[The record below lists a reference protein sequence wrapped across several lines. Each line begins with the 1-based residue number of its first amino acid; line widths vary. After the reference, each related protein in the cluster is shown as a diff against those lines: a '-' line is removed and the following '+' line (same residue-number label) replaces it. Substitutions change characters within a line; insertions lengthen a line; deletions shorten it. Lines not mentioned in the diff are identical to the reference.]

1 MEKTTTPGFYIKKE
15 WRKLFEKLSNEE
27 TGMIIK
33 NMFRLD
39 EEEELLE
46 MTLAAEMFFDGT
58 IAPTQE
64 FNKIKYEKKISA
76 NKENGAKGGAPSG
89 NQNARKTTQINPKQ
103 HKDIDKDIDK
113 EKGIVKEIVIDKNK
127 EIGRVI
133 EKAKSLTN
141 NENSSI
147 DNSSL
152 HSIESLYFDKE
163 KVEKNQE
170 NISNQNITN
179 NNRNNSLPPGAIT
192 VAEYYRNQGKL

>member
-1 MEKTTTPGFYIKKE
+1 MEKTTTPGFYMKKE
-15 WRKLFEKLSNEE
+15 WRELFDMISNEE
-27 TGMIIK
+27 IGTIIQ
-33 NMFRLD
+33 NMYRLD
-39 EEEELLE
+39 DQEELLE
-46 MTLAAEMFFDGT
+46 MTPTAKMLFMSQIKT
-58 IAPTQE
+58 TQE

-103 HKDIDKDIDK
+103 HKDIDKDI
-113 EKGIVKEIVIDKNK
+113 VKEIGIDKNK

-152 HSIESLYFDKE
+152 HSIESLNFDKE

-179 NNRNNSLPPGAIT
+179 NNRNNSLPAGAIT

>member
-64 FNKIKYEKKISA
+64 FNKNKYEKKLSA
-76 NKENGAKGGAPSG
+76 SKENGAKGGAPSG
-89 NQNARKTTQINPKQ
+89 NQNARKTTQNNPKQ
-103 HKDIDKDIDK
+103 HKDIVK

-133 EKAKSLTN
+133 EKARSLTN

-147 DNSSL
+147 DNSSID
-152 HSIESLYFDKE
+152 SIESLNFDKE